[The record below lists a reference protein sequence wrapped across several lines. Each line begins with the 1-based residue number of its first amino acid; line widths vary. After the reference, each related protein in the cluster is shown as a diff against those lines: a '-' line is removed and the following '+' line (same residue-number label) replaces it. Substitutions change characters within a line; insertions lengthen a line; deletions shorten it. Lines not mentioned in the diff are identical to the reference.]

1 MTKISL
7 KAITVTYTRTLQFIP
22 TEEMNDE
29 WFMDPSQESFESYA
43 LCELFDVICNDVR
56 GNGDPMPYTVIQQL
70 GTFENGYI
78 DWDEDEE

>member
-29 WFMDPSQESFESYA
+29 WFMDPSQESFEGYA
-43 LCELFDVICNDVR
+43 LGELFDVICNDVR